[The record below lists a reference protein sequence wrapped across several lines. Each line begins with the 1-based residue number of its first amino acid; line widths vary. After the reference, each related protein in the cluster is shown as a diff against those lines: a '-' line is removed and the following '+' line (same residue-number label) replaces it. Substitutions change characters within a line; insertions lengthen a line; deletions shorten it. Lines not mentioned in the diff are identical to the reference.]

1 MPVRDGDNR
10 RPRVLIVEDDSDIA
24 SLLSEILENEG
35 YAAVTVS
42 DNDDLRE
49 QLDPRPDLIVL
60 DLRLTRG
67 SADQIL
73 QSVRARGMGDVPVVL
88 LSAAGDL
95 SERAKELGVSAYV
108 AKPFEL
114 EELLVV
120 VRRFV

>member
-10 RPRVLIVEDDSDIA
+10 RRRVLVIEDDSDIA

-35 YAAVTVS
+35 YTAVAAS
-42 DNDDLRE
+42 DGDDVKA

-73 QSVRARGMGDVPVVL
+73 QSVRERGMGDVPVIL

-95 SERAKELGVSAYV
+95 AERANELGANAYL

>member
-1 MPVRDGDNR
+1 MLV
-10 RPRVLIVEDDSDIA
+10 VEDDTDIA

-35 YAAVTVS
+35 YAAVAVS
-42 DNDDLRE
+42 DNDDLSG

-60 DLRLTRG
+60 DLRLSRG
-67 SADQIL
+67 GAEQIL
-73 QSVRARGMGDVPVVL
+73 ESLRARDMGDVPVVL

-95 SERAKELGVSAYV
+95 AERANELGVSAYL

>member
-1 MPVRDGDNR
+1 MLV
-10 RPRVLIVEDDSDIA
+10 VEDDSDIA

-35 YAAVTVS
+35 YAAVAVS
-42 DNDDLRE
+42 DNDGLRG
-49 QLDPRPDLIVL
+49 QLEPRPDLIVL

-67 SADQIL
+67 GAEQIL
-73 QSVRARGMGDVPVVL
+73 QAVRARGMGDVPVVL

-95 SERAKELGVSAYV
+95 PERAKELGVSAFV
-108 AKPFEL
+108 PKPFEL

>member
-1 MPVRDGDNR
+1 
-10 RPRVLIVEDDSDIA
+10 VLVVEDDSDIA

-35 YAAVTVS
+35 YDAVAVS
-42 DNDDLRE
+42 DSDDLNA

-60 DLRLTRG
+60 DLRLARVG
-67 SADQIL
+67 GEHIL
-73 QSVRARGMGDVPVVL
+73 KSLRARGMADVPVLL

-95 SERAKELGVSAYV
+95 EERAKELGVSAYL

-120 VRRFV
+120 VRGLA

>member
-1 MPVRDGDNR
+1 MSDGDNR
-10 RPRVLIVEDDSDIA
+10 RRRVLVVEDDSDIA
-24 SLLSEILENEG
+24 TLLSEILENEG
-35 YAAVTVS
+35 YAAVAVS
-42 DNDDLRE
+42 DNDDLKG
-49 QLDPRPDLIVL
+49 QLDPRPDLIIL

-73 QSVRARGMGDVPVVL
+73 RSVRARGLGDVPVVL

-95 SERAKELGVSAYV
+95 PERAKELGVSAFL

-120 VRRFV
+120 VHSFI

>member
-1 MPVRDGDNR
+1 
-10 RPRVLIVEDDSDIA
+10 VLVVEDDSDIA

-35 YAAVTVS
+35 YAAVAVS
-42 DNDDLRE
+42 DNDDLRS

-95 SERAKELGVSAYV
+95 PERAKELAVSAYL

-120 VRRFV
+120 VRKFL